1 MAKET
6 KKKSKSKGAKPKEA
20 KPIAVKKKDSAKA
33 IKAMS
38 ENGEKKSK
46 GAKPKE
52 AKPIAVKEKDS
63 SKAIK
68 EISEKVEKK
77 PKKLKTKLS
86 EHTAFKNKDKKKKK
100 SRQAVWVKQFTLAY
114 EQELQKL
121 QIELLKWQKHVI
133 ANDQRVLMLFEGRDA
148 AGKGGTIKRI
158 IEHMNPRGARVV
170 ALLKPSDRERTQW
183 YFQRYIQHLPS
194 GGEIVIFDRSWYN
207 RAMVEPTM
215 GFCTDEEN
223 KRFLKDVPMLESML
237 VKNGILLF
245 KFFFSVSKKEQ
256 LRRFNARETDPL
268 KQYKISPV
276 DREAQERWDDYTVR
290 KFQMLNET
298 NRTISQWTIFRSDN
312 KKKARLN
319 CIKHILSKV
328 EYKGKIS
335 PEELQT
341 DPEIAVS
348 GIDEIRYLE
357 DNIMTGVELP
367 G

>member
-1 MAKET
+1 MAKKNPQNKKSKNKSKAVAAKET
-6 KKKSKSKGAKPKEA
+6 EQIAIRDEKAVKKEKKSQKKGKKLKQDLSEHTSLKNLNKKKSK
-20 KPIAVKKKDSAKA
+20 
-33 IKAMS
+33 
-38 ENGEKKSK
+38 N
-46 GAKPKE
+46 
-52 AKPIAVKEKDS
+52 
-63 SKAIK
+63 
-68 EISEKVEKK
+68 
-77 PKKLKTKLS
+77 
-86 EHTAFKNKDKKKKK
+86 
-100 SRQAVWVKQFTLAY
+100 RQAVWVKKFTLAY

-133 ANDQRVLMLFEGRDA
+133 ANEQRVLMLFEGRDA

-170 ALLKPSDRERTQW
+170 ALLRPSDRERTQW

-194 GGEIVIFDRSWYN
+194 AGEIVLFDRSWYN

-223 KRFLKDVPMLESML
+223 KRFLKDTPMLESML
-237 VKNGILLF
+237 VKNGIILF
-245 KFFFSVSKKEQ
+245 KFFFSVSKEEQ

-298 NRTISQWTIFRSDN
+298 NRTISPWTIIRSDN

-319 CIKHILSKV
+319 CIKHILSQV
-328 EYKGKIS
+328 EYKGKI
-335 PEELQT
+335 PAEELEI
-341 DPEIAVS
+341 DPEIAIS
-348 GIDEIRYLE
+348 GIDEIRFME
-357 DNIMTGVELP
+357 DHLMTGVELP

>member
-1 MAKET
+1 MAKKNPQNKKSKNKSKALAAKET
-6 KKKSKSKGAKPKEA
+6 EQIAITDEKAVKKEKKSHKKGKKLKRDLSEHTSFKNLNKKKSKK
-20 KPIAVKKKDSAKA
+20 
-33 IKAMS
+33 
-38 ENGEKKSK
+38 
-46 GAKPKE
+46 
-52 AKPIAVKEKDS
+52 
-63 SKAIK
+63 
-68 EISEKVEKK
+68 
-77 PKKLKTKLS
+77 
-86 EHTAFKNKDKKKKK
+86 
-100 SRQAVWVKQFTLAY
+100 RQAVWVKKFTLAY

-133 ANDQRVLMLFEGRDA
+133 ANEQRVLLLFEGRDA

-194 GGEIVIFDRSWYN
+194 GGEIVLFDRSWYN

-223 KRFLKDVPMLESML
+223 KRFLKDTPMLESML
-237 VKNGILLF
+237 VKNGIMLF

-256 LRRFNARETDPL
+256 LRRFDSRETDPL

-276 DREAQERWDDYTVR
+276 DREAQERWDDYTLR

-298 NRTISQWTIFRSDN
+298 NRTISPWVMIRSDN

-319 CIKHILSKV
+319 CIKHILSQV

-335 PEELQT
+335 PEELEI
-341 DPEIAVS
+341 DPEIVVS
-348 GIDEIRYLE
+348 GIDEIKFME
-357 DNIMTGVELP
+357 DHLMTGEDLP

>member
-1 MAKET
+1 MAKEKVQKDKNRAKGQKSKSET
-6 KKKSKSKGAKPKEA
+6 PAAAKTSEDHKKAKGPKSKTAGKGVEKKLSKTDKKAKVEAKKKEKKLKKKLTEHTSFKNENKKKSKGRKA
-20 KPIAVKKKDSAKA
+20 IWVKK
-33 IKAMS
+33 
-38 ENGEKKSK
+38 
-46 GAKPKE
+46 
-52 AKPIAVKEKDS
+52 
-63 SKAIK
+63 
-68 EISEKVEKK
+68 
-77 PKKLKTKLS
+77 
-86 EHTAFKNKDKKKKK
+86 
-100 SRQAVWVKQFTLAY
+100 FTLEY
-114 EQELQKL
+114 EKELNKL

-133 ANDQRVLMLFEGRDA
+133 ANDERVLILFEGRDA

-158 IEHMNPRGARVV
+158 VEHLNPRGARVV

-194 GGEIVIFDRSWYN
+194 AGEIVLFDRSWYN

-223 KRFLKDVPMLESML
+223 KRFLKDTPMLESML
-237 VKNGILLF
+237 VKNGIVLF
-245 KFFFSVSKKEQ
+245 KFFFSVSKEEQ
-256 LRRFNARETDPL
+256 LRRFDRRETSPL

-298 NRTISQWTIFRSDN
+298 NRTISPWIIIRSDN

-328 EYKGKIS
+328 AYKGKVPS
-335 PEELQT
+335 EELLI
-341 DPEIAVS
+341 DPEIVVS
-348 GIDEIRYLE
+348 GIDEIRFME
-357 DNIMTGVELP
+357 DNLMTGDELP

>member
-1 MAKET
+1 EHTSFKNIN
-6 KKKSKSKGAKPKEA
+6 KKKSKK
-20 KPIAVKKKDSAKA
+20 
-33 IKAMS
+33 
-38 ENGEKKSK
+38 
-46 GAKPKE
+46 
-52 AKPIAVKEKDS
+52 
-63 SKAIK
+63 
-68 EISEKVEKK
+68 
-77 PKKLKTKLS
+77 
-86 EHTAFKNKDKKKKK
+86 
-100 SRQAVWVKQFTLAY
+100 RQPVWVKKFTLEY
-114 EQELQKL
+114 EEELKRL

-194 GGEIVIFDRSWYN
+194 GGEIVLFDRSWYN

-223 KRFLKDVPMLESML
+223 KRFLKDTPMLESML
-237 VKNGILLF
+237 VKNGITLF
-245 KFFFSVSKKEQ
+245 KFFFSVSKEEQ
-256 LRRFNARETDPL
+256 MRRFDSRETDPL

-298 NRTISQWTIFRSDN
+298 NRTVCPWTIIRSDN
-312 KKKARLN
+312 KKLARLN

-328 EYKGKIS
+328 HYENKIAKK
-335 PEELQT
+335 ELQI
-341 DPEIAVS
+341 DPNVLKS
-348 GIDEIRYLE
+348 GIDEIRFMEEHLLTP
-357 DNIMTGVELP
+357 MELP

>member
-1 MAKET
+1 MARET
-6 KKKSKSKGAKPKEA
+6 KKKANSKSAKPKEA
-20 KPIAVKKKDSAKA
+20 KPISVEEKTSLKTKKK
-33 IKAMS
+33 
-38 ENGEKKSK
+38 
-46 GAKPKE
+46 
-52 AKPIAVKEKDS
+52 
-63 SKAIK
+63 
-68 EISEKVEKK
+68 ISEKVEKK

-100 SRQAVWVKQFTLAY
+100 SRSAVWVKKFTLEY
-114 EQELQKL
+114 EQELNKL
-121 QIELLKWQKHVI
+121 QIELLKWQRHVI
-133 ANDQRVLMLFEGRDA
+133 ANEQRVLLLFEGRDA

-158 IEHMNPRGARVV
+158 IEHLNPRGARVV

-194 GGEIVIFDRSWYN
+194 GGEIVLFDRSWYN

-215 GFCTDEEN
+215 GFCTDAEN

-237 VKNGILLF
+237 VKNGIILF
-245 KFFFSVSKKEQ
+245 KFFFSVSKEEQ
-256 LRRFNARETDPL
+256 LRRFDSRETDPL

-298 NRTISQWTIFRSDN
+298 NRTISPWTIFRSDN

-335 PEELQT
+335 AEELKT
-341 DPEIAVS
+341 DPEIVVS

-357 DNIMTGVELP
+357 DHIMTGEELP